1 MNFPKFLFG
10 LLLGKRLPNLDGK
23 IQVDGI
29 NSNIDITRDTW
40 GIPYINASTT
50 TDAWFGLGF
59 CQGQDRSFQL
69 ELIQRLSRGTLSE
82 VFGPKT
88 VSMDRLSR
96 QIGFYRSSESQFE
109 KLDNNTKNYMQA
121 FSDGVNEGRK
131 KGLSKKSHEFS
142 LLKFE
147 PSLFTPKDS
156 LGTLKLFGFQM
167 GSNWDSELA
176 RLQIILNDGAEALK
190 DLDPEYPQWHPL
202 SKTLGDSSPTSVDHV
217 NRLSEDIKALLTL
230 LGDSGG
236 SNNWAISGTRTDTG
250 RPILCNDP
258 HLSPSLPC
266 QWYLARIETP
276 EWKLAGAAI
285 VGLPGFAAGHN
296 GYASWGVTAGLA
308 DNTDLY
314 IEKRQ
319 PHENYKGPIVK
330 HREIINIK
338 GKDAVIEDVIV
349 TERGPIIGY
358 SLGFEDLAISIR
370 ATWLSSVPFKTLIK
384 LPKVNSFSDF
394 KNAWHRWPFSTF
406 NMVYA
411 DIDGNIGWKL
421 VGDVPIRKIGNG
433 IVPGPAQNNWL
444 PDPINIE
451 DLPQRFNPSDG
462 IVASANNKPTETTN
476 DAPYLGHDWMDGY
489 RIQRIVQHLN
499 SKHIWNIEQLSSLQM
514 DQKAMPWFKIRDF
527 VTQLNLTEPDAIFA
541 SDLLKN
547 WDGHLSSDSVEASIY
562 EQFLS
567 NFTKSIAEDRAF
579 TSHDYAMGK
588 GFHILYPVTFFAARR
603 VSHLVNNLAN
613 RPSHWFASSSWE
625 QETEKALG
633 SAVKTLRAKY
643 GHKTANWKLGK
654 LRPLTISHP
663 LGSQKPLGKIFN
675 IGPISWGGDA
685 NTVNQ
690 AASPPLNPFS
700 NVTAI
705 ASMRMSI
712 DVGMWE
718 NNRFILPS
726 GQSGNPV
733 SSHYDDMSALWQK
746 GKGVPIHWSQ
756 DSLEN
761 NIKHALILT
770 PNQ

>member
-23 IQVDGI
+23 IQVVGI
-29 NSNIDITRDTW
+29 DSNIEIIRDVW
-40 GIPYINASTT
+40 GIPYIDASTT

-82 VFGPKT
+82 VFGSKT
-88 VSMDRLSR
+88 VSVDRLSR
-96 QIGFYRSSESQFE
+96 QIGFHRSSESQFE
-109 KLDNNTKNYMQA
+109 KLDDNTKTYMQA
-121 FSDGVNEGRK
+121 FSNGVNQGRK
-131 KGLSKKSHEFS
+131 KGSSKKSHEFS

-147 PSLFTPKDS
+147 PSLFTPEDS

-190 DLDPEYPQWHPL
+190 DLDPEYSQWHPL
-202 SKTLGDSSPTSVDHV
+202 SETLGHPSQTSVNHV
-217 NRLSEDIKALLTL
+217 ERLSEDIRALLTL

-236 SNNWAISGTRTDTG
+236 SNNWAVSGTHTDTG

-266 QWYLARIETP
+266 QWYLARVETP
-276 EWKLAGAAI
+276 EWKLAGATI

-296 GYASWGVTAGLA
+296 ESASWGVTAGLA

-314 IEKRQ
+314 IEKRHK
-319 PHENYKGPIVK
+319 HESFKGSITK
-330 HREIINIK
+330 HKEAINIK
-338 GKDAVIEDVIV
+338 GKDSIVEEVIV
-349 TERGPIIGY
+349 TERGPIIGH
-358 SLGFEDLAISIR
+358 SLGFDDLVISIR
-370 ATWLSSVPFKTLIK
+370 ATWLNSVPFETLVE
-384 LPKVNSFSDF
+384 LPKVRSFSDF
-394 KNAWHRWPFSTF
+394 KNAWRRWPFSTF
-406 NMVYA
+406 NMIYA
-411 DIDGNIGWKL
+411 DINGNIGWKL
-421 VGDVPIRKIGNG
+421 VGDVPIRKFGNG

-444 PDPINIE
+444 PDPIDIE
-451 DLPQRFNPSDG
+451 DLPERFNPSDG
-462 IVASANNKPTETTN
+462 IAASANNKPIESAN
-476 DAPYLGHDWMDGY
+476 DATYLGHDWMDGY

-499 SKHIWNIEQLSSLQM
+499 SKHIWNLEQLSSLQM
-514 DQKAMPWFKIRDF
+514 DQKALPWFEIRDF
-527 VTQLNLTEPDAIFA
+527 VTQLNLADPDAIFA
-541 SDLLKN
+541 SDLLKD
-547 WDGHLSSDSVEASIY
+547 WDGYLSSDSVEASIY

-579 TSHDYAMGK
+579 TSHEYAMGK
-588 GFHILYPVTFFAARR
+588 GFHLLHPVTFFAARR
-603 VSHLVNNLAN
+603 ISHLVNNLKGQ
-613 RPSHWFASSSWE
+613 PSHWFTSSSWE
-625 QETEKALG
+625 KQTEKALG
-633 SAVKTLRAKY
+633 SAIKTLRTKY
-643 GHKTANWKLGK
+643 GHKPTNWKWGK

-663 LGSQKPLGKIFN
+663 LGSQKPLDKIFN
-675 IGPISWGGDA
+675 IGPISLGGDT

-712 DVGMWE
+712 DVGEWE

-733 SSHYDDMSALWQK
+733 SSHYDDMSALWLK

-756 DSLEN
+756 YSLEN
-761 NIKHALILT
+761 NMKHQLILT
-770 PNQ
+770 PDK